1 MKYEKAVATVIELN
15 EEDII
20 TASVCTDL
28 ESLTWQCTTS
38 GFLAAQ
44 ACGRTNHEGKYVWC
58 ENGGHVY
65 HGGQ

>member
-44 ACGRTNHEGKYVWC
+44 ECARTVPDRL
-58 ENGGHVY
+58 
-65 HGGQ
+65 